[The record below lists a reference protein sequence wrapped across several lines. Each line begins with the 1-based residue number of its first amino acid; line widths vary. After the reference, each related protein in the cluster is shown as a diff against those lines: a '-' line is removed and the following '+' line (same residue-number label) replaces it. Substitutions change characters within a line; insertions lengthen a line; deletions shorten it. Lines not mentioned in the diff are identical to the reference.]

1 MGYGGDFGD
10 EPNDYNFVMDGLCF
24 SNHTPGPGLVEYKK
38 AIEPVQILGIED
50 GNKVRIVNRYDFID
64 LSHLKCWWCT
74 VTDDGK
80 DPVYFKRLESLPSC
94 KCVILRSLLPML
106 TKLQV
111 SLVTRLSCRSRS
123 LGRNNR

>member
-10 EPNDYNFVMDGLCF
+10 EPNDYNFVMDGLCL

-64 LSHLKCWWCT
+64 LSHLECRWWIISDG
-74 VTDDGK
+74 VTDSVSPNTLK
-80 DPVYFKRLESLPSC
+80 VPRC
-94 KCVILRSLLPML
+94 KCVIL
-106 TKLQV
+106 
-111 SLVTRLSCRSRS
+111 
-123 LGRNNR
+123 